1 VYGIFYFKEQK
12 ILFEAIIL
20 GIVQGLTE
28 FIPVSS
34 SGHLILFPWFFDWH
48 GEVDTLGFS
57 VALHCGTLIALV
69 SYFRKELIDI
79 VVHAWSKDAL
89 LWKIILANIPAAT
102 VGILFHDQIA
112 GLRNPLLVAFT
123 LAFVALLMI
132 LAERRKNTR
141 IFEDIALKD
150 ALFIGAAQACAL
162 IPGVSRSGIT
172 ITAALSRGI
181 KRDAGAEFSFL
192 LSAPVIAGAGL
203 LETVKLV
210 REGSINYS
218 LFFTGMITSAIV
230 GYMAIKYLLIF
241 LKRYSLRSFAY
252 YRFVLSFVI
261 IVMFLWIR

>member
-1 VYGIFYFKEQK
+1 M
-12 ILFEAIIL
+12 LEAIVL

-34 SGHLILFPWFFDWH
+34 SGHLILFPWFFGWH
-48 GEVDTLGFS
+48 GQVDSLAFS

-69 SYFRKELIDI
+69 IYFRKELIALVI
-79 VVHAWSKDAL
+79 NAGAKDAL
-89 LWKIILANIPAAT
+89 LWQIVLANIPAAA
-102 VGILFHDQIA
+102 VGVIFHDQIA
-112 GLRNPLLVAFT
+112 EFRSPLLVAFT
-123 LAFVALLMI
+123 LAFVAILMI

-141 IFEDIALKD
+141 LFEEITLKD
-150 ALFIGAAQACAL
+150 ALFIGVAQACAL

-181 KRDAGAEFSFL
+181 KRDAGAQFSFL

-210 REGSINYS
+210 KEDSMDYT

-230 GYMAIKYLLIF
+230 GYVAIKYLLIF
-241 LKRYSLRSFAY
+241 LKRYSLHAFAY

-261 IVMFLWIR
+261 IVMFLWTG